1 MPGLENARL
10 DGFSVHSA
18 RKLVCLMQ
26 AETLSAPTPL
36 RIGQTVGVKGFDQ
49 CFFLP
54 AGPAGISIGTHL
66 ALGSFFLLSEQPQ
79 PPSQFGVKWMPA
91 WLPATS
97 FSASA
102 VGRVEKSCG
111 IRPSLYHFART

>member
-1 MPGLENARL
+1 MKDRLLIGTVLPSLISKVMPSNPGLIVARYS
-10 DGFSVHSA
+10 GVSAHSA
-18 RKLVCLMQ
+18 RKLVCLMK
-26 AETLSAPTPL
+26 AATLSAPTPL

-54 AGPAGISIGTHL
+54 DAPLGISIGFHC
-66 ALGSFFLLSEQPQ
+66 AVGSFFLLSRQPQ

-97 FSASA
+97 
-102 VGRVEKSCG
+102 
-111 IRPSLYHFART
+111 